1 MEDDLV
7 YNGWLKV
14 VKRRVKNKD
23 YDILKDY
30 DAVCAIVINQ
40 LNEVLMVKQFRPALM
55 EETIEIPAGSLDI
68 DGEHEM
74 SCLIRELKEE
84 TGLFISASLI
94 SFALSYKPMMG
105 FSNSH
110 KKVYLVKVEKKELK
124 SNEINGDDVY
134 QVFWMDFRELG
145 DKIRK
150 GEILDIKAILAYFYL
165 KDYFEN
171 NNK

>member
-1 MEDDLV
+1 MEDEIV

-14 VKRRVKNKD
+14 LKRHVKNKE

-40 LNEVLMVKQFRPALM
+40 FNEVLMVKQFRPALM
-55 EETIEIPAGSLDI
+55 EETIELPAGSLDVE
-68 DGEHEM
+68 GEHEI

-84 TGLFISASLI
+84 TGLFISDSMI

-105 FSNSH
+105 FSNSLM
-110 KKVYLVKVEKKELK
+110 KVYLVKVEKEELK
-124 SNEINGDDVY
+124 SNEIEDEDVY
-134 QVFWMDFRELG
+134 QVFWMDFKEWG

-165 KDYFEN
+165 KDYLEN
-171 NNK
+171 NV